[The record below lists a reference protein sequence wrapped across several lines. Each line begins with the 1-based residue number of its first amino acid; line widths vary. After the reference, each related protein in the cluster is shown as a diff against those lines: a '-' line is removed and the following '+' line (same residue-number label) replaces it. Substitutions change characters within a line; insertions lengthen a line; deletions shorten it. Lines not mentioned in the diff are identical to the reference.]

1 MNGFGA
7 LWRIRT
13 RNHICTRHSIPT
25 STEPG
30 RAAWPRLRETEFLM
44 MEEEHLEARQRLH
57 ERRRACE
64 VSLLWP

>member
-13 RNHICTRHSIPT
+13 RKHVRT
-25 STEPG
+25 SNSVPISTGPG
-30 RAAWPRLRETEFLM
+30 RAAWPRLQETELLM
-44 MEEEHLEARQRLH
+44 MEEERLKARWALH

-64 VSLLWP
+64 ASLLWP

>member
-1 MNGFGA
+1 MNSFGA
-7 LWRIRT
+7 LWRVRT
-13 RNHICTRHSIPT
+13 RKHIRTRHSIPT

-30 RAAWPRLRETEFLM
+30 RAAWPRLRETEHLM
-44 MEEEHLEARQRLH
+44 LEEERLQTCRTLH